1 MGLGCETSAGFSLL
15 GVGLPRSV
23 SLLDLL
29 SPAWGDVCL
38 AAAGALRCAVPLSPG
53 PPRLARPPPPQTPHP
68 HAHVQGPGM
77 LFRALSVFA
86 LRDIDLT
93 KIESRPMRSA
103 PLLQPTATAASTA
116 AAAAAL
122 GTAADAAGQQQVP
135 PAVTGRSFNYLFY
148 VDFRGCL
155 ADEAAQNALRHLQE
169 FAPFLR
175 VLGSYPADPEL

>member
-1 MGLGCETSAGFSLL
+1 
-15 GVGLPRSV
+15 
-23 SLLDLL
+23 
-29 SPAWGDVCL
+29 
-38 AAAGALRCAVPLSPG
+38 
-53 PPRLARPPPPQTPHP
+53 
-68 HAHVQGPGM
+68 M